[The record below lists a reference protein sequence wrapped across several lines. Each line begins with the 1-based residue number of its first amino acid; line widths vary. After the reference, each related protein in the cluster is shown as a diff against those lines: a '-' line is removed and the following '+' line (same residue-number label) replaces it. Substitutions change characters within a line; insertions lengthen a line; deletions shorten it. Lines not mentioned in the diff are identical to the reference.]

1 MPQECIFCKIA
12 KKEIPA
18 KVVYEDDATISFLDI
33 NPRSAGMCIVIPK
46 QHYHE
51 FDENFE
57 LSNRVLQTAMVVAK
71 MIKQSLQPKAV
82 DFAVIPSEAVT
93 HFHARVYPVYEDEI
107 PLIENQPKQVT
118 EQELNEL
125 CGKIKSARVDVSFFA
140 KEVVAEKQEKEVE
153 KEKRPREKRRSKK
166 AVYWMR
172 REMEVG

>member
-1 MPQECIFCKIA
+1 MPECIFCKIA

-18 KVVYEDDATISFLDI
+18 KIVYEDDVTLGFLDI

-46 QHYHE
+46 KHYRE

-57 LSNRVLQTAMVVAK
+57 LSDRVLQAAMVVAE

-93 HFHARVYPVYEDEI
+93 HFHARVYPVYEDEM
-107 PLIENQPKQVT
+107 PLVENQPKQTT
-118 EQELNEL
+118 EKELDEI
-125 CGKIKSARVDVSFFA
+125 CGKIKSAHVDFSFPVR
-140 KEVVAEKQEKEVE
+140 EVAERQEKETE
-153 KEKRPREKRRSKK
+153 KEKKPRQKRRSKK
-166 AVYWMR
+166 AVYWMK

>member
-1 MPQECIFCKIA
+1 MPQDCVFCKIA

-18 KVVYEDDATISFLDI
+18 KIVYEDDVTLGFLDI

-46 QHYHE
+46 KHYRE

-57 LSNRVLQTAMVVAK
+57 LSDRVLQAAMIVAE

-125 CGKIKSARVDVSFFA
+125 QRRISSANVAASFPA
-140 KEVVAEKQEKEVE
+140 REAVVEKQEKEVE
-153 KEKRPREKRRSKK
+153 KEKRPRQKRRSKK
-166 AVYWMR
+166 AVYWMK